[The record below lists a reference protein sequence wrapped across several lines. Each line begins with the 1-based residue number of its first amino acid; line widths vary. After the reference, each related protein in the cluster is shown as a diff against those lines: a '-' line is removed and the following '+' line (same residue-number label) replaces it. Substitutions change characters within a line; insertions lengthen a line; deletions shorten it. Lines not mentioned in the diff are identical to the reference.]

1 MKQLF
6 FTFIGFVILFSS
18 CQNRTQKNQDKNQVE
33 ITDDNLDDMEMMEA
47 TQAIRIEYS
56 TIDKNY
62 FKKFDKIEL
71 AYYPHS
77 VRSYGTMPVCKK
89 LINNGVFE
97 VDSLQKKVVLNKS
110 QFQEFENLVFTPL
123 EEADSM
129 AMSADC
135 FKPRHSL
142 IFYEKEKVTH
152 IIEICFECAEICN
165 SSSESINVHNLYFRF
180 EELETLFNTILKD

>member
-1 MKQLF
+1 MKQLL

-18 CQNRTQKNQDKNQVE
+18 CQNQTQKNQDKNQVE
-33 ITDDNLDDMEMMEA
+33 ITEENLDDMDTMEY
-47 TQAIRIEYS
+47 IE
-56 TIDKNY
+56 TARLENLVDKNY

-77 VRSYGTMPVCKK
+77 VRSYGSMMTCSK
-89 LINNGVFE
+89 LIKNGVFE
-97 VDSLQKKVVLNKS
+97 VDSLQKKITLTKS

-135 FKPRHSL
+135 FFPRHSL
-142 IFYEKEKVTH
+142 IFYEKEKATH
-152 IIEICFECAEICN
+152 IIEICFQCSNIC
-165 SSSESINVHNLYFRF
+165 YFPNKNTGMHLEFKF
-180 EELETLFNTILKD
+180 EKLETLFNKILKD